1 MALTAENVVV
11 GITGEVYVGP
21 TTATA
26 PTTSTSTLTG
36 FSSLGY
42 VSADGV
48 EFGVDKS
55 TNQIRAW
62 QNADLVREVIT
73 EGTVTYTFSMLET
86 NEDVIETYF
95 GSSMVDGKIELNPTN
110 TGGRKSFVIDI
121 VDGDKVI
128 RHYIPAGEIL
138 SVEAQT
144 IQNGEPVSYGVTMT
158 AYASAGRVADIF
170 HSEFEPAA

>member
-1 MALTAENVVV
+1 MALTAANVVV
-11 GITGEVYVGP
+11 GITGEVYTGP
-21 TTATA
+21 TSATA
-26 PTTSTSTLTG
+26 PTGTTSTLTG

-48 EFGVDKS
+48 EFTSDKS

-73 EGTVTYTFSMLET
+73 EGTVTYSFSLLET
-86 NEDVIETYF
+86 TEDTLELYF
-95 GSSMVDGKIELNPTN
+95 GSTLVNGKIELNPVN

-128 RHYIPAGEIL
+128 RHYIPAGEVL

-144 IQNGEPVSYGVTMT
+144 IQNGEAVTYGVTLT
-158 AYASAGRVADIF
+158 AYATDGRVADIF
-170 HSEFEPAA
+170 HSEFEPAP